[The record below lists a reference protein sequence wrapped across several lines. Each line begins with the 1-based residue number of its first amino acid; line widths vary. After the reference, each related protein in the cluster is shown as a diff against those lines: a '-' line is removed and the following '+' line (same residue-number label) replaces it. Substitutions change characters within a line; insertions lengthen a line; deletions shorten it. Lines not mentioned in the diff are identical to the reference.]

1 MLVED
6 KCILILVIARF
17 YSGLQRCLPGFME
30 MPQQYDFA
38 LRKQPRQ
45 TRSRM
50 TFDALVE
57 ACTRLLGEMGYQAVT
72 TNHVAERAGVAI
84 ASLYEYFPHKDAIV
98 AQVAERLVLRVME
111 QLTLA
116 VPEVL
121 TQAPDKAVHHW
132 IQTIYAVL
140 SQEREL
146 LQVFYYEVPYTNQ
159 LPVVRG
165 IVPRLIEFSRQM
177 RDQAGQK
184 VAMQHQEASLYLIVN
199 LVSNSIIQMILD
211 PPADIDRDEI
221 LQVLSVRIQ
230 SWIAGH

>member
-1 MLVED
+1 
-6 KCILILVIARF
+6 
-17 YSGLQRCLPGFME
+17 
-30 MPQQYDFA
+30 MPQHYDFS

-45 TRSRM
+45 ARSRV

-57 ACTRLLGEMGYQAVT
+57 SCTRLLGEMGYQAVT

-98 AQVAERLVLRVME
+98 AQVAERLGQRVME

-121 TQAPDKAVHHW
+121 TQAPDKAVNYW
-132 IQTIYAVL
+132 IQTIYTVL
-140 SQEREL
+140 SREREL
-146 LQVFYYEVPYTNQ
+146 LRVFYYEVPYTNR

-165 IVPRLIEFSRQM
+165 IVPRLIAFSQNM
-177 RDQAGQK
+177 RDQAGHK
-184 VAMQHQEASLYLIVN
+184 VVMQHQEASLYLIVN
-199 LVSNSIIQMILD
+199 LVSNTIIQMILD

-221 LQVLSVRIQ
+221 LLVLSVRIQ
-230 SWIAGH
+230 SWIVER